1 MNKDP
6 LTGFDISGMVQ
17 HLVSRNPVK
26 NQSDSSLPINSFRHG
41 RQKSFGKV
49 DQLCLSLVF

>member
-6 LTGFDISGMVQ
+6 LTGFNISGMAQ
-17 HLVSRNPVK
+17 HLVSRSPVK
-26 NQSDSSLPINSFRHG
+26 DQSDSSLPINSFRHG
-41 RQKSFGKV
+41 HQKSFGKV